1 MVPVQVT
8 GGGGELTSDRIRTL
22 PHFCSCCI
30 GVTLVCALVSLFG
43 EWQVPATTA
52 MSGEISLRGQVLPVG
67 GIKEKVIS
75 AHRAGIRKV
84 ILPWRNQKDVDAD
97 VPLPIKMD
105 VEFVYAKTIWDV
117 LNAAFTKDEKW
128 SATRTAFES
137 HL

>member
-1 MVPVQVT
+1 
-8 GGGGELTSDRIRTL
+8 
-22 PHFCSCCI
+22 
-30 GVTLVCALVSLFG
+30 
-43 EWQVPATTA
+43 

-84 ILPWRNQKDVDAD
+84 VLPWRNQKDVDAD

-105 VEFVYAKTIWDV
+105 IEFVYAKTIWDV
-117 LNAAFTKDEKW
+117 LNAAFMKDEKW